1 MFYVIV
7 IWGDLMNT
15 YGSRIKAARESAN
28 LTQEGLGQKLGVTGV
43 TIMRYEK
50 NQREPR
56 QDQFKRLAA
65 ALNVDVNWLMN
76 GYTLAQRDQDQ
87 KDYMSKRYKDIE
99 AQVDGSI
106 RVHVS
111 PEQREYSRLM
121 KKQTDGTITEEEL
134 QRLTDLHSRL
144 PSIQESL
151 VKLGDILNRLG
162 QCMVKLNDEGQHKV
176 EDYAQDL
183 ARIPEYQATS
193 APQSPPSPQ
202 VSTDT
207 TPAPEGAEG
216 PQEGK

>member
-1 MFYVIV
+1 
-7 IWGDLMNT
+7 MNT

-111 PEQREYSRLM
+111 PEQR
-121 KKQTDGTITEEEL
+121 
-134 QRLTDLHSRL
+134 
-144 PSIQESL
+144 
-151 VKLGDILNRLG
+151 
-162 QCMVKLNDEGQHKV
+162 
-176 EDYAQDL
+176 
-183 ARIPEYQATS
+183 
-193 APQSPPSPQ
+193 
-202 VSTDT
+202 
-207 TPAPEGAEG
+207 
-216 PQEGK
+216 

>member
-1 MFYVIV
+1 
-7 IWGDLMNT
+7 
-15 YGSRIKAARESAN
+15 
-28 LTQEGLGQKLGVTGV
+28 
-43 TIMRYEK
+43 
-50 NQREPR
+50 
-56 QDQFKRLAA
+56 
-65 ALNVDVNWLMN
+65 
-76 GYTLAQRDQDQ
+76 
-87 KDYMSKRYKDIE
+87 MSKRYKDIE

-207 TPAPEGAEG
+207 TPAPEGAEE
-216 PQEGK
+216 PQEGA

>member
-1 MFYVIV
+1 MTIEQ
-7 IWGDLMNT
+7 
-15 YGSRIKAARESAN
+15 RIKDSRKNAG
-28 LTQEGLGQKLGVTGV
+28 LTQRELAEKAGTATGTIQQYELGKRQ
-43 TIMRYEK
+43 
-50 NQREPR
+50 PR
-56 QDQFKRLAA
+56 IEQFIAIAA

-99 AQVDGSI
+99 AQIDGSI

-111 PEQREYSRLM
+111 PEQREYNRLM
-121 KKQTDGTITEEEL
+121 KKRTDGTITEEEL
-134 QRLTDLHSRL
+134 HRLTDLHSRL
-144 PSIQESL
+144 PLIQESL

-183 ARIPEYQATS
+183 ARIPEYQATP

-202 VSTDT
+202 EGKDT
-207 TPAPEGAEG
+207 TPPPEGTEG
-216 PQEGK
+216 AGEGE